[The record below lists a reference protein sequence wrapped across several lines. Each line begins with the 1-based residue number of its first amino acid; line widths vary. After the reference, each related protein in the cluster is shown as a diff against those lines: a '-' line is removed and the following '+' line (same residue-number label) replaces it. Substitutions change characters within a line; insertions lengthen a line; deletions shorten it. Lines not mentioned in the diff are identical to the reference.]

1 MPKKVI
7 SRGAQW
13 PLAIGGGVL
22 NNGVAAES
30 ILDGYVTVGELP
42 AGAILQQT
50 DLIITE
56 AFDGTTPTIQVVY
69 TDLDGSNPV
78 ELVAATAATAVDR
91 VTAEHSTVNQLTAP
105 KLLKLKG
112 AASATDSTT
121 GKAVAYCTCLVEGK
135 SNEVDD

>member
-7 SRGAQW
+7 SRGAQY
-13 PLAIGGGVL
+13 PVAIGGGAL

-30 ILDGYVTVGELP
+30 ILDGYVTIGELP

-50 DLIITE
+50 DLAITE
-56 AFDGTTPTIQVVY
+56 LFDGTTPTIQVVY

-78 ELVAATAATAVDR
+78 ELVAASAATAVDR
-91 VTAEHSTVNQLTAP
+91 ITAEHSTVNQLTAP

-112 AASATDSTT
+112 AAADSTV
-121 GKAVAYCTCLVEGK
+121 GKAVAYCTCIVEGK